1 MLPAVAARGAAP
13 AADRYARH
21 TAADRPGVAQP
32 VPQRPVPAQPWG
44 RIVLGSVLLLVLL
57 LSAWEK
63 YWRDYGVHPAITNT
77 YGLWAIQRRRIDAG
91 EGDATVLVGASRI
104 FFDVQLPEWERL
116 AGKRPIQLSFEGT
129 SPLTAVEDLA
139 EDAKFT
145 GRLIIGVAPDV
156 FFSGF
161 AYRGGAGA
169 YARKESPSQRIGQ
182 WLSMRFIEPYVA
194 FYDPD
199 FALGTVLARQPW
211 PLRPGKQRTMAVRKL
226 AETEADRNTHL
237 WDKVENDPEYRAIA
251 REVWALDLAPSPDDP
266 PPAEVAKT
274 AQQQIDR
281 MAKAVA
287 KLHARGVKVL
297 FVRPPSNG
305 IFLETEERV
314 FPRAKTWDV
323 LLRATGAPGIHFQDY
338 PELQG
343 FTLPEWSHV
352 AYSQANRFTAA
363 LYRIVERDFWGPGAP
378 HAPAAAASP
387 AQ

>member
-1 MLPAVAARGAAP
+1 
-13 AADRYARH
+13 
-21 TAADRPGVAQP
+21 
-32 VPQRPVPAQPWG
+32 
-44 RIVLGSVLLLVLL
+44 
-57 LSAWEK
+57 
-63 YWRDYGVHPAITNT
+63 
-77 YGLWAIQRRRIDAG
+77 
-91 EGDATVLVGASRI
+91 
-104 FFDVQLPEWERL
+104 
-116 AGKRPIQLSFEGT
+116 
-129 SPLTAVEDLA
+129 
-139 EDAKFT
+139 
-145 GRLIIGVAPDV
+145 
-156 FFSGF
+156 
-161 AYRGGAGA
+161 
-169 YARKESPSQRIGQ
+169 
-182 WLSMRFIEPYVA
+182 
-194 FYDPD
+194 
-199 FALGTVLARQPW
+199 
-211 PLRPGKQRTMAVRKL
+211 MAVRKL